1 MKGDVKMSIA
11 LEQLRFYK
19 NVLKG
24 LEQETRSKG
33 KELGIKFKRH
43 QVSGIYAYLP
53 DGDRTF
59 FYGWNDAYNFIKVYE
74 SKLNKKGDC

>member
-1 MKGDVKMSIA
+1 LSIA

-19 NVLKG
+19 NALKG
-24 LEQETRSKG
+24 IEQEVRSKG

-43 QVSGIYAYLP
+43 RTSGIYAYLP

-59 FYGWNDAYNFIKVYE
+59 FYGWNDANGFVKMYE
-74 SKLNKKGDC
+74 SKRKEDSK